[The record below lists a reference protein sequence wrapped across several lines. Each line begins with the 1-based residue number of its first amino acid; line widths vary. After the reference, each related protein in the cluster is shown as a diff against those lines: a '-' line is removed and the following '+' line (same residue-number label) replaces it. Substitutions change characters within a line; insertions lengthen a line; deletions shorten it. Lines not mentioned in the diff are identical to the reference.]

1 MTLLVVFD
9 VDSTLIQQEV
19 IELLADGAGVR
30 QEVHEVTE
38 MAMAGGLDFSLSLK
52 LRVSLLAGLDSSY
65 IQKVISEI
73 VVTPGV
79 LELIASIHSA
89 GGKVAAVSGGFMEIL
104 DPLSKKLN
112 LDYWQANTLEIA
124 EGKLTGKVQGE
135 IIDRAAKAKYLKIWA
150 EDIGVELAQTVAVGD
165 GANDLD
171 MFSVAGLAVAF
182 RAKPIVRDAADYVIE
197 ENSMLGLIKILG
209 LSAS

>member
-19 IELLADGAGVR
+19 IELLADRAGVGH
-30 QEVHEVTE
+30 EVHVVTE
-38 MAMAGGLDFSLSLK
+38 RAMAGELDFTESLK
-52 LRVSLLAGLDSSY
+52 LRVSLLAGLDSVA
-65 IQKVISEI
+65 IKQVLEEV
-73 VVTPGV
+73 VVTSGV
-79 LELIASIHSA
+79 EDLIAAVHA
-89 GGKVAAVSGGFMEIL
+89 FGGKVAAVSGGFMEIL
-104 DPLSKKLN
+104 EPLARKLK
-112 LDYWQANTLEIA
+112 LDYWQANNLEIKD
-124 EGKLTGKVQGE
+124 GKLTGKVQGE

-150 EDIGVELAQTVAVGD
+150 ADFGVELSQTVAVGD

-171 MFSVAGLAVAF
+171 MFSAAGLAVAF

-197 ENSMLGLIKILG
+197 ENSMLELIKVLG